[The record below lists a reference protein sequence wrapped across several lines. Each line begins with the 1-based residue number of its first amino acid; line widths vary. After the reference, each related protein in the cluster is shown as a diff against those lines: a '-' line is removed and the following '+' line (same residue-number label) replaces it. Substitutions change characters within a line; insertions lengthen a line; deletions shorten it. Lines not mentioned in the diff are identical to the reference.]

1 MAFKRIERTTLQLG
15 MIMLS
20 SLYVANVHAV
30 NPDSLIAPASPQGRG
45 GFGMEGGGVVCLDT
59 LV

>member
-1 MAFKRIERTTLQLG
+1 MAFKRIERTTLQLS

-30 NPDSLIAPASPQGRG
+30 NPDSLIAPASAEACVALESNADR
-45 GFGMEGGGVVCLDT
+45 
-59 LV
+59 